1 MNRKKNKRNIKVLT
15 EIITREPGLTAGQIR
30 ERMVGHKGL
39 AQWGAPNV
47 HCIGQ
52 LLRLKPFTVV
62 GRLSNNTKM
71 YAICKKRDE
80 E

>member
-1 MNRKKNKRNIKVLT
+1 MISKGNQRKIKVLK
-15 EIITREPGLTAGQIR
+15 EIVSKESGLTASQIR
-30 ERMVGHKGL
+30 DRMVGHPTL

-52 LLRLKPFTVV
+52 LLRAKPFTVV
-62 GRLSNNTKM
+62 GRLSNNTKT
-71 YAICKKRDE
+71 YAICEGRHE

>member
-1 MNRKKNKRNIKVLT
+1 MKRKKNQRNIKVLK
-15 EIITREPGLTAGQIR
+15 EILSKESGLTANQIHD
-30 ERMVGHKGL
+30 RMLGHKTL

-52 LLRLKPFTVV
+52 LLRAKPFTVI
-62 GRLSNNTKM
+62 GRLPNHTKI
-71 YAICKKRDE
+71 YGICERRHE

>member
-1 MNRKKNKRNIKVLT
+1 MKRKKNQRNIKVLK
-15 EIITREPGLTAGQIR
+15 EILRKEPGLTAGQIR
-30 ERMVGHKGL
+30 DRMVGHKGL

-52 LLRLKPFTVV
+52 LLRAKPFTVV
-62 GRLSNNTKM
+62 GRLSNHTKM
-71 YAICKKRDE
+71 YAICERRHE

>member
-1 MNRKKNKRNIKVLT
+1 MKNRKNNRNRKILK
-15 EIITREPGLTAGQIR
+15 EILRKEPGLTAGQIR
-30 ERMVGHKGL
+30 DRMVGHKTL

-52 LLRLKPFTVV
+52 LLREKPFTVV
-62 GRLSNNTKM
+62 GRLSNHTKM
-71 YAICKKRDE
+71 YAICERRHE